1 MKKLKEIY
9 QKLMILHGPQG
20 WWPVKGSYHKRNFNY
35 PRNNDEC
42 FEICVGAILT
52 QNTAWTNV
60 EMAIENLRRAKL
72 LNANKIM
79 QSKDELIQTAI
90 RPSGYFNQKTKKLK
104 VFSIFYKTLKGRKPT
119 RNELLDLWGIGPE
132 TADSI
137 LLYAYGEPTFVID
150 AYTKR
155 IFSHLKIIDE
165 SWTYDEIKELF
176 ESYVPQDKNVYQE
189 YHALIVEHAKKYY
202 SKKPYGTD
210 CPLIKKK

>member
-9 QKLMILHGPQG
+9 QKLMRLHGPQG
-20 WWPVKGSYHKRNFNY
+20 WWPVRAAYHKNDYHY
-35 PRNNDEC
+35 PRNNSER

-52 QNTAWTNV
+52 QNTAWSNV
-60 EMAIENLRRAKL
+60 EKAIENLRKAKL
-72 LNANKIM
+72 LNPKKIL
-79 QSKDELIQTAI
+79 DAPEEAIQMAI

-104 VFSIFYKTLKGRKPT
+104 VFSAFFKTLKGRTPD
-119 RNELLDLWGIGPE
+119 RSELLNLWGIGPE

-137 LLYAYGEPTFVID
+137 LLYAFGVSTFVID

-155 IFSHLKIIDE
+155 IFSCLKIIDE

-176 ESYVPQDKNVYQE
+176 ETHLPKDKEIYQE

-202 SKKPYGTD
+202 SKKPYGTH
-210 CPLIKKK
+210 CPLAARK